1 MSHYMARIRGIA
13 SDFYRVAMTF
23 WKTSTISPTNF
34 YFCTFQH
41 KDKIQKFTLQCLFM
55 FLYKLRHT
63 PGNSPVLTLIIS
75 IKQFLKFFF
84 FEKKKSAKKNTYLD
98 PWTVGP
104 TCSLIA
110 TLLSWWP
117 TSELRA
123 AQLWNSSFGHVCVRI
138 ANLGITSFPTFL
150 LK

>member
-1 MSHYMARIRGIA
+1 M
-13 SDFYRVAMTF
+13 
-23 WKTSTISPTNF
+23 
-34 YFCTFQH
+34 
-41 KDKIQKFTLQCLFM
+41 
-55 FLYKLRHT
+55 
-63 PGNSPVLTLIIS
+63 PV
-75 IKQFLKFFF
+75 FR
-84 FEKKKSAKKNTYLD
+84 KNKNYLD
-98 PWTVGP
+98 PWTAWP

-123 AQLWNSSFGHVCVRI
+123 AQLWNSSFARVCVPI